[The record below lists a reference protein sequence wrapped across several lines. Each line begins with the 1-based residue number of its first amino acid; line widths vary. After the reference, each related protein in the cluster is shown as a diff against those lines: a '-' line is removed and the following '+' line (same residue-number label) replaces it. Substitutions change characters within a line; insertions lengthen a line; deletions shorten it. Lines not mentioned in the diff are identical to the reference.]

1 MSLNIA
7 TSLASNS
14 AATALLQV
22 TDLAVSF
29 PAGDDGGDLRVV
41 DGISLA
47 LEKGKTLGLVGESG
61 CGKSIT
67 ALALLG
73 LVPAPGQITS
83 GQILFGGT
91 DLRQLPET
99 GMRQLR
105 GNRIAM
111 IFQEP
116 ATALNP
122 VFTIGAQIAEAYRLH
137 KSASRGEARMR
148 AIQLLERVGIPSAAQ
163 RFDTYPH
170 QLSGGMRQ
178 RCMIAMALICTP
190 DVLIADEPTT
200 ALDTTIQAQILE
212 LILDIQ
218 DEFGMAIL
226 FISHNLAT
234 ISAVA
239 DDILVMYAG
248 RAAEQAPSDILISA
262 PDHPYTRGLLQT
274 LPSGARRGEK
284 LPSLPGSVGPEDL
297 RLAGCRFANRCVS
310 AEEICRG
317 AIPPLVQIARGHIS
331 ACVKAGER

>member
-1 MSLNIA
+1 MSLNGT
-7 TSLASNS
+7 TSLASH
-14 AATALLQV
+14 AGATALLQV

-29 PAGDDGGDLRVV
+29 PAGDGGDLRIV

-73 LVPAPGQITS
+73 LVPAPGRITG

-99 GMRQLR
+99 RMRALR

-137 KSASRGEARMR
+137 NVASRHEARAR
-148 AIQLLERVGIPSAAQ
+148 AIRLLERVGIPGAAQ
-163 RFDTYPH
+163 RFDAYPH

-190 DVLIADEPTT
+190 EILIADEPTT

-234 ISAVA
+234 VSAVA

-248 RAAEQAPSDILISA
+248 RAAEQAPSDILVSA
-262 PDHPYTRGLLQT
+262 PNHPYTRGLLQT

-297 RLAGCRFANRCVS
+297 ALAGCRFQGRCDL
-310 AEEICRG
+310 ADDKCHG
-317 AIPPLVQIARGHIS
+317 AIPPPVQIAPGHIS
-331 ACVKAGER
+331 ACFRAGER

>member
-1 MSLNIA
+1 MNFNGA
-7 TSLASNS
+7 TSFASNA

-22 TDLAVSF
+22 SDLAVSF
-29 PAGDDGGDLRVV
+29 PATDDGGDLRVV

-73 LVPAPGQITS
+73 LVPAPGRITG
-83 GQILFGGT
+83 GQIVFGGT

-99 GMRQLR
+99 GLRALR

-137 KSASRGEARMR
+137 NAATKDEARAR
-148 AIQLLERVGIPSAAQ
+148 TIGLLERVGIPSAAQ
-163 RFDTYPH
+163 RFDSYPH

-190 DVLIADEPTT
+190 DILIADEPTT
-200 ALDTTIQAQILE
+200 ALDTTIQAQLLE

-248 RAAEQAPSDILISA
+248 RAAEQAPSPALIA
-262 PDHPYTRGLLQT
+262 RPNHPYTRGLLQT
-274 LPSGARRGEK
+274 LPSRARRGEK

-297 RLAGCRFANRCVS
+297 RLTGCRFVGRCDM
-310 AEEICRG
+310 AEDQCRG
-317 AIPPLVQIARGHIS
+317 AIPPPVEIAPGHIS
-331 ACVKAGER
+331 ACFRAGE

>member
-1 MSLNIA
+1 MSLNGA
-7 TSLASNS
+7 TSFASKAS
-14 AATALLQV
+14 ATALLQV
-22 TDLAVSF
+22 SDLAVSF

-73 LVPAPGQITS
+73 LVPAPGRITGGS
-83 GQILFGGT
+83 ILFGGN

-99 GMRQLR
+99 HMRALR

-122 VFTIGAQIAEAYRLH
+122 VFTVGAQIAEAYRMH
-137 KSASRGEARMR
+137 NTASRDEARAR
-148 AIQLLERVGIPSAAQ
+148 ATQLLERVGIPSAAQ
-163 RFDTYPH
+163 RFDAYPH

-190 DVLIADEPTT
+190 DILIADEPTT

-234 ISAVA
+234 VSAVA

-248 RAAEQAPSDILISA
+248 RAAELAPSDTLISQ
-262 PDHPYTRGLLQT
+262 PNHPYTRGLLQT

-284 LPSLPGSVGPEDL
+284 LPSLPGALGPEDL
-297 RLAGCRFANRCVS
+297 RLSGCRFANRCGS
-310 AEEICRG
+310 AEEKCRG
-317 AIPPLVQIARGHIS
+317 AIPPPQQIAPGHIS
-331 ACVKAGER
+331 ACFRAGE

>member
-1 MSLNIA
+1 MSLNGA
-7 TSLASNS
+7 TSFASNS
-14 AATALLQV
+14 PATALLQV
-22 TDLAVSF
+22 SDLAVSF
-29 PAGDDGGDLRVV
+29 PAADGGDDLRVV

-47 LEKGKTLGLVGESG
+47 LEKGKTLGVVGESG

-73 LVPAPGQITS
+73 LVPAPGRITGGS
-83 GQILFGGT
+83 ILFGGT
-91 DLRQLPET
+91 DLRQLPEA
-99 GMRQLR
+99 GMRALR

-122 VFTIGAQIAEAYRLH
+122 VYTVGAQIAEAWRLH
-137 KSASRGEARMR
+137 NAASKSEARTR

-190 DVLIADEPTT
+190 EILIADEPTT

-234 ISAVA
+234 ISALA

-248 RAAEQAPSDILISA
+248 RAAEQAPSDTLISA
-262 PDHPYTRGLLQT
+262 PNHPYTRGLLRA
-274 LPSGARRGEK
+274 LPSRARRGEK
-284 LPSLPGSVGPEDL
+284 LPSLPGSAEPEDL
-297 RLAGCRFANRCVS
+297 RLSGCRFANRCDLVS
-310 AEEICRG
+310 DKCRG
-317 AIPPLVQIARGHIS
+317 AIPPPVQIAPGHVS
-331 ACVKAGER
+331 VCYRAGEL

>member
-1 MSLNIA
+1 MSLNGA

-22 TDLAVSF
+22 SDLAVSF
-29 PAGDDGGDLRVV
+29 PAGDGGGDLRVV

-47 LEKGKTLGLVGESG
+47 LEKGKTLGVVGESG

-73 LVPAPGQITS
+73 LVPAPGRITG

-99 GMRQLR
+99 RMRALR
-105 GNRIAM
+105 GTRIAM

-137 KSASRGEARMR
+137 NSASKSEARAR
-148 AIQLLERVGIPSAAQ
+148 ATQLLERVGIPSAAQ
-163 RFDTYPH
+163 RFDAYPH

-190 DVLIADEPTT
+190 EILIADEPTT

-248 RAAEQAPSDILISA
+248 RTAEQAHSDALISA
-262 PDHPYTRGLLQT
+262 PNHPYTRGLLRT
-274 LPSGARRGEK
+274 FPSGASRGEK
-284 LPSLPGSVGPEDL
+284 LRSLPGAVGPEDL
-297 RLAGCRFANRCVS
+297 RLTGCRFAGRCDL
-310 AEEICRG
+310 AEDQCRG
-317 AIPPLVQIARGHIS
+317 AAPPPHQISPGHIS
-331 ACVKAGER
+331 VCFRAGK